1 VRLTKNFFRFYFVTL
16 LALALI
22 LLFQN
27 NAYAIIGGVIV
38 MSALGLMVYWY
49 EKGGKKILENNNNLV
64 RLESKNDEAIKQK
77 LVNQG
82 SEQNKNLA
90 SRLMHGI
97 INLNVV
103 LPIYEKYLARLIDNK
118 KTRYYFLAE

>member
-1 VRLTKNFFRFYFVTL
+1 
-16 LALALI
+16 LALI

-64 RLESKNDEAIKQK
+64 RLESKMTKA
-77 LVNQG
+77 
-82 SEQNKNLA
+82 NKTKI
-90 SRLMHGI
+90 S
-97 INLNVV
+97 
-103 LPIYEKYLARLIDNK
+103 
-118 KTRYYFLAE
+118 

>member
-1 VRLTKNFFRFYFVTL
+1 
-16 LALALI
+16 
-22 LLFQN
+22 
-27 NAYAIIGGVIV
+27 
-38 MSALGLMVYWY
+38 
-49 EKGGKKILENNNNLV
+49 LENNNNLV